1 MVFLRGISGKPLFK
15 KSNKTLKYISKFLNK
30 QSQKQDNFVLIGV
43 GGVFTKKD
51 FDEKTENGADLVQ
64 LYTGFIYEGPAVARN
79 ILS

>member
-1 MVFLRGISGKPLFK
+1 MAFLMEVSQENHYLKIKQ
-15 KSNKTLKYISKFLNK
+15 TLRYISKFLNK